1 LIKVVSRRL
10 AIISHDLIMVVLAWV
25 LAYLTRYN
33 FSLNPALWDLIW
45 QSLLIVGVTQG
56 LILWVTGL
64 YKGLWRF
71 ASIPDLWNITRA
83 AVLGALGVSLALF
96 LFNRLEGVP
105 RTILLFYP
113 IFLIVLLGAPRLF
126 YRMWKDHSLNWRQIS
141 GQKRVLIIGAG
152 RAGELLARDIGR
164 EGEYQPIGF
173 LDDNRRLKGAK
184 VHGLPVLGRI
194 DDLPDITDS
203 LSVDIIIIAIPS
215 ATNTQMQRV
224 VGLCEQTGLP
234 FRTLP
239 RMQDLVSGQYTVQE
253 LREVSIDDLLGRDP
267 VSLDWEMIS
276 EGMVGKTVMVSGG
289 GGSIGSELCRQIAR
303 LGPSALVVIDQS
315 EFNLYSIEN
324 ELRHDFPALVF
335 HACLGDVCD
344 FKAVENIMMSHQ
356 PDIVF
361 HAAAYKQVP
370 MLETQA
376 REAIRNNVIGTKIM
390 AQAADKFGSAT
401 FVMIS
406 TDKAVNPANVMG
418 ASKRISEIYC
428 QTLSKRSKTH
438 YITVR
443 FGNVLGSTGSVVPL
457 FRKQIEAGGPVTVTH
472 PKITRYFMT
481 IPEAAQLILQ
491 AAVMS
496 EGGEIF
502 VLDMGKPVKISYL
515 AEQMIRLSG
524 KEPGE
529 DIKIEFT
536 GLRPGEKLYEE
547 LFYSQEDLVHTRHE
561 KILLA
566 RSCDVDWDMLSD
578 EVGALEQAC
587 YHYNEPEINAI
598 LNRLVPELGEQ
609 QQISATSNVVAFN
622 RAQVPR

>member
-1 LIKVVSRRL
+1 MKVVGRRI
-10 AIISHDLIMVVLAWV
+10 AIIAHDMSMVVVAWG

-33 FSLNPALWDLIW
+33 FSLSPAVWQLIW
-45 QSLLIVGVTQG
+45 QSLLIVTVTQG

-83 AVLGALGVSLALF
+83 AILGVLAIALVLF

-105 RTILLFYP
+105 RAILVYYP
-113 IFLIVLLGAPRLF
+113 VYLIILLGAPRLF
-126 YRMWKDHSLNWRQIS
+126 YRMWKDHGLNWRHGS

-152 RAGELLARDIGR
+152 RAGEMLVRDMRR

-184 VHGLPVLGRI
+184 VHDLPVLGAI
-194 DDLPDITDS
+194 DNLLDICNGM
-203 LSVDIIIIAIPS
+203 SVDIIIIAMPS
-215 ATNTQMQRV
+215 ATNAQMQRV
-224 VGLCEQTGLP
+224 VGFCEQAALP

-239 RMQDLVSGQYTVQE
+239 RMQDLVSGQSTIRE

-267 VSLDWEMIS
+267 VSLDWDMIS
-276 EGMVGKTVMVSGG
+276 EGIEGKTILVSGG

-303 LGPSALVVIDQS
+303 LGPSTLVLLEQS

-324 ELRHDFPALVF
+324 ELRHDFPNLAF

-344 FKAVENIMMSHQ
+344 FVAVERIMMTHQ

-361 HAAAYKQVP
+361 HAAAYKHVP

-376 REAIRNNVIGTKIM
+376 REAVRNNVLGTKLM
-390 AQAADKFGSAT
+390 AQAADKYGCAT

-428 QTLSKRSKTH
+428 QTLNKRSNTH
-438 YITVR
+438 FITVR

-457 FRKQIEAGGPVTVTH
+457 FQKQIEAGGPVTVTH

-491 AAVMS
+491 SAVMG

-502 VLDMGKPVKISYL
+502 VLEMGKPVKISYL

-524 KEPGE
+524 KVPGE

-547 LFYSQEDLVHTRHE
+547 LFYSQEDLMQTQHE

-566 RSCDVDWDMLSD
+566 KSCDVDWDMLND
-578 EVGALEQAC
+578 EIGALEQAC
-587 YHYNEPEINAI
+587 HSYNETEINSI
-598 LNRLVPELGEQ
+598 LNKLVPELSEQ
-609 QQISATSNVVAFN
+609 QQIASANNVVAFN
-622 RAQVPR
+622 RAQLQR